1 MPDITFN
8 PRLYQETI
16 LDSCLK
22 KNTLVVLPTGLG
34 KTKVAILT
42 LAKRLKDYPSTKSL
56 FLTPTKPLANQI
68 FNEIKNSTTE
78 KNISLFTG
86 AVSPKKRKELWKN
99 SKIIVST
106 PQCIEND
113 LINKNLNLKTVST
126 LIIDEAHRA
135 VQNYSYTWITKEYH
149 SSSNF
154 ERIIGLT
161 ASPGSDLKKILE
173 VCKNLYSKEIEIR
186 IESDPD
192 VKQYVQEVK
201 IEKIII
207 ELPESFK
214 KIRKYLQDS
223 LKSKLESIKQQGI
236 ISLSSNPSKTEILRS
251 QARIQGEIAKGTKD
265 YGVFRSISLLAE
277 ILKISHAI
285 DLLETQGITPVYSYF
300 ETIFKESRDKKTK
313 AVKNLVTD
321 LNFKSAYIL
330 TKKLKENNI
339 KHPKQEKLKEIIE
352 ENIKKD
358 PNIKIIVFNHFR
370 SSVKELE
377 KEINKINSIKAKLF
391 VGQSKKLGIGLRQKE
406 QIAILE
412 KFKNNKYNC
421 LISTSIGEEGLD
433 LPKVDLVIFYE
444 PIPSAIRSIQRRGR
458 TARHDKGKI
467 IILVTKNTRDES
479 NFWSAYHKEKK
490 MYSILDKVRSELKI
504 QKQPTLQN
512 FVKKTNLIIYVDS
525 REGNSGITK
534 ILHDLGIN
542 LKIKPLV
549 SADFIISERIGIERK
564 TPKDFID
571 SMIDKRLFTQI
582 RGLKE
587 NFEKPLIIIEGT
599 EDIYSIRN
607 IHPNA
612 IRGMLATITLSYG
625 IPIIYTKNKEDTAEL
640 LKVIS
645 LREQKPNSRDMGVRL
660 EKKPTSTKEQQEFI
674 IESLPGIGPFTAK
687 TLLNKLKSIE
697 NILNAPLEILEQ
709 IEGIGSKRS
718 KEIKRIFKEIYEN

>member
-479 NFWSAYHKEKK
+479 NFWSAYH
-490 MYSILDKVRSELKI
+490 M
-504 QKQPTLQN
+504 
-512 FVKKTNLIIYVDS
+512 
-525 REGNSGITK
+525 TK
-534 ILHDLGIN
+534 LW
-542 LKIKPLV
+542 
-549 SADFIISERIGIERK
+549 
-564 TPKDFID
+564 
-571 SMIDKRLFTQI
+571 
-582 RGLKE
+582 
-587 NFEKPLIIIEGT
+587 
-599 EDIYSIRN
+599 
-607 IHPNA
+607 
-612 IRGMLATITLSYG
+612 
-625 IPIIYTKNKEDTAEL
+625 
-640 LKVIS
+640 
-645 LREQKPNSRDMGVRL
+645 
-660 EKKPTSTKEQQEFI
+660 
-674 IESLPGIGPFTAK
+674 
-687 TLLNKLKSIE
+687 
-697 NILNAPLEILEQ
+697 
-709 IEGIGSKRS
+709 
-718 KEIKRIFKEIYEN
+718 